1 MAEHDKHQISLEFSK
16 PGCKSSIRII
26 LATDTMGMGVDNP
39 DIVQVVQY
47 GLKKSMCSLNQRA
60 GQAARGNNTRG
71 TFIWLVEPWAF
82 GPKIE
87 QYRQSVSQPQAQIK
101 ICSKQLVMA
110 SAQRYSFF

>member
-26 LATDTMGMGVDNP
+26 LATDTMGMGIDNP

-47 GLKKSMCSLNQRA
+47 GLTKSMCSLNQRA
-60 GQAARGNNTRG
+60 GQAAHRNDAIG
-71 TFIWLVEPWAF
+71 TFIWLIEPWVF

-87 QYRQSVSQPQAQIK
+87 QYHQSVLQPQ
-101 ICSKQLVMA
+101 V
-110 SAQRYSFF
+110 